1 MLRFSNWNVKKNFD
15 FCLLNFLKKNLI
27 LKIEISSSGL
37 DKESLLK
44 INDMINYRNMV
55 DGISLIKFCNSVSEL
70 ESFQINSL
78 KENELQND
86 ENSSKPDENITD
98 EVQSHFNNKNE
109 ITTTNLNYVLFL
121 IKLESINCSFT
132 TNVHDAVRMSLK
144 KNSTNLSNAW
154 YATILYVRII
164 MIDFYLI
171 LALLIFIKGIS

>member
-1 MLRFSNWNVKKNFD
+1 
-15 FCLLNFLKKNLI
+15 
-27 LKIEISSSGL
+27 
-37 DKESLLK
+37 
-44 INDMINYRNMV
+44 MV

-86 ENSSKPDENITD
+86 ENNSKPDENITD

-109 ITTTNLNYVLFL
+109 ITTNLNYVLFL

-164 MIDFYLI
+164 MIDFY
-171 LALLIFIKGIS
+171 